1 MRDQMVLKKF
11 LITALTLRIRECS
24 FGETVS
30 CPIVLSVD
38 VGERQVL
45 KADNELFSLP
55 TPMKEIR
62 WGESSRSQRP
72 IDDYLRITIYPG

>member
-1 MRDQMVLKKF
+1 MVLKIFQKPAF
-11 LITALTLRIRECS
+11 TLRISERS

-38 VGERQVL
+38 VGERQVF

-62 WGESSRSQRP
+62 WGEYSLSHRP
-72 IDDYLRITIYPG
+72 VDDYL